1 LTRRRGGNVKAKL
14 EPDASGIIFM
24 LLNID
29 KSYGAMQVFIQ
40 RPYTGIMEAFDKA
53 VYHAK
58 MAKSRCSVVPLF
70 VFAASDDCGRFGHFT
85 GVVLLLYS
93 MAMSGYTLRIPLYNF

>member
-1 LTRRRGGNVKAKL
+1 LTRRRGGNVKAKIG
-14 EPDASGIIFM
+14 PDASRIIFM

-40 RPYTGIMEAFDKA
+40 RPYTGIMQAFDQA
-53 VYHAK
+53 EYHAK

-70 VFAASDDCGRFGHFT
+70 VFAASDACGIFGHFT
-85 GVVLLLYS
+85 GVVLLLYL
-93 MAMSGYTLRIPLYNF
+93 MAMSGYTWRIPPYNF